1 MMSLTRAQALTQA
14 RLEFSHY
21 VERIAQS
28 GQLPGPYLADIGR
41 YWDRRLDGLS
51 RLGSDLPVSS
61 DVVSSLM
68 TLARELRIPDLDPD
82 AAVRWVDKFPDR
94 VADLFPPSAVTF
106 RLIDQAEE
114 EEAAQVVRETP
125 DLMRLAS

>member
-21 VERIAQS
+21 VDRVADS
-28 GQLPGPYLADIGR
+28 GRLSRQYLSDIGR

-61 DVVSSLM
+61 EVIASLM
-68 TLARELRIPDLDPD
+68 TLARELRVPNLDPD
-82 AAVRWVDKFPDR
+82 AEVRWVDKFPDR

-106 RLIDQAEE
+106 RLIDQTEE
-114 EEAAQVVRETP
+114 EEAAQIVHETT
-125 DLMRLAS
+125 DWMGLAS